1 MLTTKIMAHSL
12 IILAIYLIT
21 PVIIIFLFRKY
32 GWVRSVGTVIL
43 AYAVGIIMALAGV
56 IPPMEYTDPETLEV
70 SKTLMGK
77 IQTWV
82 MNITVPLAIPLM
94 LFSSDFRLWTK
105 SLPKTILALVGG
117 VISIIVAVVA
127 GFFLFRNSGIEDINN
142 VAAMMTAI
150 YTGGTLNFFAL
161 GSALQVDP
169 NTITLTYTF
178 EMLITFPLILFI
190 VGGGYKVFRK
200 ILPFKDESTDININ
214 MDIEDDVFENYK
226 GMFSRKTFPKMMIG
240 LLISIVML
248 IIGAG
253 LSLAITGKLNELI
266 IILTIT
272 TLAIAASFSKY
283 VRTLPKTFELGMFFI
298 LIFSVVVASQF
309 DIYSVNTSALS
320 MLWFILFIMLTSV
333 VLHLILSRIFKVSGD
348 LFTVAHI
355 GLLCSPPFIPPIVAA
370 MGNRKVLISG
380 IVIGL
385 IGYAIGTYLGV
396 TISYFFNLL

>member
-1 MLTTKIMAHSL
+1 MAHSL

-396 TISYFFNLL
+396 AISYFFNLL

>member
-1 MLTTKIMAHSL
+1 MAHSL

-178 EMLITFPLILFI
+178 EMLVTFPSILFI

-396 TISYFFNLL
+396 AISYFFNLF

>member
-1 MLTTKIMAHSL
+1 MAHSL

-178 EMLITFPLILFI
+178 EMLVTFPLILFI

-396 TISYFFNLL
+396 AISYFFNLL

>member
-1 MLTTKIMAHSL
+1 
-12 IILAIYLIT
+12 
-21 PVIIIFLFRKY
+21 
-32 GWVRSVGTVIL
+32 
-43 AYAVGIIMALAGV
+43 
-56 IPPMEYTDPETLEV
+56 
-70 SKTLMGK
+70 
-77 IQTWV
+77 
-82 MNITVPLAIPLM
+82 
-94 LFSSDFRLWTK
+94 
-105 SLPKTILALVGG
+105 
-117 VISIIVAVVA
+117 
-127 GFFLFRNSGIEDINN
+127 
-142 VAAMMTAI
+142 
-150 YTGGTLNFFAL
+150 
-161 GSALQVDP
+161 
-169 NTITLTYTF
+169 
-178 EMLITFPLILFI
+178 
-190 VGGGYKVFRK
+190 
-200 ILPFKDESTDININ
+200 

>member
-1 MLTTKIMAHSL
+1 MAHSL

-56 IPPMEYTDPETLEV
+56 IPPMEYTDPETLVV

-178 EMLITFPLILFI
+178 EMLVTFPSILFI

-333 VLHLILSRIFKVSGD
+333 VLHLILSRIFTVSGD

-396 TISYFFNLL
+396 AISYFFNLF

>member
-1 MLTTKIMAHSL
+1 
-12 IILAIYLIT
+12 
-21 PVIIIFLFRKY
+21 
-32 GWVRSVGTVIL
+32 
-43 AYAVGIIMALAGV
+43 
-56 IPPMEYTDPETLEV
+56 
-70 SKTLMGK
+70 
-77 IQTWV
+77 
-82 MNITVPLAIPLM
+82 
-94 LFSSDFRLWTK
+94 
-105 SLPKTILALVGG
+105 
-117 VISIIVAVVA
+117 
-127 GFFLFRNSGIEDINN
+127 
-142 VAAMMTAI
+142 MTAI

-396 TISYFFNLL
+396 AISYFFNLL

>member
-1 MLTTKIMAHSL
+1 
-12 IILAIYLIT
+12 
-21 PVIIIFLFRKY
+21 
-32 GWVRSVGTVIL
+32 
-43 AYAVGIIMALAGV
+43 
-56 IPPMEYTDPETLEV
+56 
-70 SKTLMGK
+70 
-77 IQTWV
+77 
-82 MNITVPLAIPLM
+82 
-94 LFSSDFRLWTK
+94 
-105 SLPKTILALVGG
+105 
-117 VISIIVAVVA
+117 
-127 GFFLFRNSGIEDINN
+127 
-142 VAAMMTAI
+142 
-150 YTGGTLNFFAL
+150 
-161 GSALQVDP
+161 
-169 NTITLTYTF
+169 
-178 EMLITFPLILFI
+178 MLITFPLILFI

-396 TISYFFNLL
+396 AISYFFNLL

>member
-1 MLTTKIMAHSL
+1 MAHSL

>member
-1 MLTTKIMAHSL
+1 MAHSL

-370 MGNRKVLISG
+370 MENKKVLISG

>member
-1 MLTTKIMAHSL
+1 
-12 IILAIYLIT
+12 
-21 PVIIIFLFRKY
+21 
-32 GWVRSVGTVIL
+32 
-43 AYAVGIIMALAGV
+43 
-56 IPPMEYTDPETLEV
+56 
-70 SKTLMGK
+70 
-77 IQTWV
+77 
-82 MNITVPLAIPLM
+82 
-94 LFSSDFRLWTK
+94 
-105 SLPKTILALVGG
+105 
-117 VISIIVAVVA
+117 
-127 GFFLFRNSGIEDINN
+127 
-142 VAAMMTAI
+142 
-150 YTGGTLNFFAL
+150 
-161 GSALQVDP
+161 
-169 NTITLTYTF
+169 
-178 EMLITFPLILFI
+178 
-190 VGGGYKVFRK
+190 
-200 ILPFKDESTDININ
+200 

-396 TISYFFNLL
+396 AISYFFNLL

>member
-1 MLTTKIMAHSL
+1 MAHSL
-12 IILAIYLIT
+12 IILAIYLIA

-56 IPPMEYTDPETLEV
+56 IPPMEYTDPETLAV

>member
-1 MLTTKIMAHSL
+1 
-12 IILAIYLIT
+12 
-21 PVIIIFLFRKY
+21 
-32 GWVRSVGTVIL
+32 
-43 AYAVGIIMALAGV
+43 
-56 IPPMEYTDPETLEV
+56 
-70 SKTLMGK
+70 
-77 IQTWV
+77 
-82 MNITVPLAIPLM
+82 
-94 LFSSDFRLWTK
+94 
-105 SLPKTILALVGG
+105 
-117 VISIIVAVVA
+117 
-127 GFFLFRNSGIEDINN
+127 
-142 VAAMMTAI
+142 
-150 YTGGTLNFFAL
+150 
-161 GSALQVDP
+161 
-169 NTITLTYTF
+169 
-178 EMLITFPLILFI
+178 LILFI

-396 TISYFFNLL
+396 AISYFFNLL

>member
-1 MLTTKIMAHSL
+1 MAHSL

-56 IPPMEYTDPETLEV
+56 IPPMEYTDPETLAV

>member
-1 MLTTKIMAHSL
+1 ML
-12 IILAIYLIT
+12 
-21 PVIIIFLFRKY
+21 V
-32 GWVRSVGTVIL
+32 
-43 AYAVGIIMALAGV
+43 
-56 IPPMEYTDPETLEV
+56 
-70 SKTLMGK
+70 
-77 IQTWV
+77 
-82 MNITVPLAIPLM
+82 
-94 LFSSDFRLWTK
+94 
-105 SLPKTILALVGG
+105 
-117 VISIIVAVVA
+117 
-127 GFFLFRNSGIEDINN
+127 
-142 VAAMMTAI
+142 
-150 YTGGTLNFFAL
+150 
-161 GSALQVDP
+161 
-169 NTITLTYTF
+169 
-178 EMLITFPLILFI
+178 TFPLILFI

-396 TISYFFNLL
+396 AISYFFNLL

>member
-1 MLTTKIMAHSL
+1 MAHSL

-56 IPPMEYTDPETLEV
+56 IPPMEYTDPETLVV

-127 GFFLFRNSGIEDINN
+127 GFFLFRNSGIEDFNN

-178 EMLITFPLILFI
+178 EMLVTFPLILFI